1 MGVLGW
7 RTEDSWGRAEK
18 KAFSEGLP
26 WKGIGASGVRVSAV
40 MVTGRQNVEESELKR
55 ANASCSS
62 GETGWFVSVE
72 FNGVLFRAQD
82 PLYSSVLPVI
92 PDCMMLHFRMQLG
105 GLVVVYE
112 GRGGAVNEGPACQ
125 PSGLALF

>member
-1 MGVLGW
+1 MGVLDW

-18 KAFSEGLP
+18 KSSVDELP

-40 MVTGRQNVEESELKR
+40 MVTGRQKIEESELKR

-62 GETGWFVSVE
+62 EETGWFVSVE

-82 PLYSSVLPVI
+82 LLYSSALPVI
-92 PDCMMLHFRMQLG
+92 PDCMMLHYRMAAGWVGCL
-105 GLVVVYE
+105 
-112 GRGGAVNEGPACQ
+112 
-125 PSGLALF
+125 